1 MATKSTSK
9 QLLSNKQEDIND
21 KLNEEQLENF
31 TADCLKK
38 YCKENSIPLATNKAN
53 IIKNIIK
60 FFVENNNNNNK
71 IISQKPIPT
80 IIEQPQQQHPIK
92 SILKKANDENNKEN
106 NVNNMNEIVNKV
118 EKLEITKKKI
128 TTRKQSAEQ
137 QKQLNDINVNN
148 SNNNNNKKVSF
159 NPVNQIGFIERK
171 EKNQFKYYI
180 NTNQNSP
187 IKNESPL
194 KIINNQLYNIF
205 DCKEEEE
212 EEFDTDTMS
221 KPELKDALEKNG
233 LPTEGDKQILKKRL
247 EQFIIETLNKSQID
261 TDENN
266 NEGTDDDNNNN
277 NNNSTKENN
286 DDWIR
291 WTPLKAKYNKQK
303 PTINDSDYDENE
315 IENNNNNKNNNNNI
329 NKQPTIKTIKSK
341 PKPNKK
347 LNSNNNNNNNGNKNN
362 NNNNNKNKKKV
373 DSDDDDD
380 DDDYQINSSSE
391 EEDNHQQVMNSQQL
405 FNAFLDVS
413 ISNKKK
419 ISPK

>member
-1 MATKSTSK
+1 MATKSTTGK
-9 QLLSNKQEDIND
+9 QLLSNKQEDINE

-38 YCKENSIPLATNKAN
+38 YCKEKSIPLSTTKVN

-60 FFVENNNNNNK
+60 YFAEINTTNNNKNNNN
-71 IISQKPIPT
+71 IIIKPTKPIPT
-80 IIEQPQQQHPIK
+80 IIEQQPIK
-92 SILKKANDENNKEN
+92 SILKKTNDENNKEN
-106 NVNNMNEIVNKV
+106 NVNNMNEIVNKI

-128 TTRKQSAEQ
+128 TTRKQ
-137 QKQLNDINVNN
+137 LNDMNV
-148 SNNNNNKKVSF
+148 NNNNKKVSF

-233 LPTEGDKQILKKRL
+233 LPIDGDKQTLKKRL
-247 EQFIIETLNKSQID
+247 EQFIIETLNKTQID
-261 TDENN
+261 HDNEDENN
-266 NEGTDDDNNNN
+266 
-277 NNNSTKENN
+277 STSTSTSSSTAIDNN

-291 WTPLKAKYNKQK
+291 WTPLKAKYNKEK
-303 PTINDSDYDENE
+303 PTIKDSDYNS
-315 IENNNNNKNNNNNI
+315 NNNKNNNN
-329 NKQPTIKTIKSK
+329 IKTIKSK

-347 LNSNNNNNNNGNKNN
+347 LNSNNGSG
-362 NNNNNKNKKKV
+362 NKNKKKV

-380 DDDYQINSSSE
+380 YQINSGDGEEE
-391 EEDNHQQVMNSQQL
+391 EEDNQIMNSQQL